1 MKLDINKLEE
11 LVKKGIVTSVYST
24 KNAGIQMG
32 LFQIQD
38 MQVDVWHSISLQ
50 LGYNY
55 SKLCAMDVVCGIHDH
70 TSENHY
76 SITVPFSNLSDALE
90 MLGWDYTFSKEDT
103 AKMFNQLM
111 LSSNKI
117 KRNGGY
123 DQSMKSGPVTLN
135 EVHDSRGIQYNI
147 YGTDIDTNQY
157 FNSIEEVSKAVD
169 KNYVNNVMTS
179 KKEKTEDFS
188 R

>member
-1 MKLDINKLEE
+1 M
-11 LVKKGIVTSVYST
+11 
-24 KNAGIQMG
+24 
-32 LFQIQD
+32 
-38 MQVDVWHSISLQ
+38 
-50 LGYNY
+50 
-55 SKLCAMDVVCGIHDH
+55 
-70 TSENHY
+70 
-76 SITVPFSNLSDALE
+76 
-90 MLGWDYTFSKEDT
+90 
-103 AKMFNQLM
+103 
-111 LSSNKI
+111 

-135 EVHDSRGIQYNI
+135 EIHDALGTQYNI